1 MPHNLFLFSNCE
13 RLDTLV
19 NKEPPS
25 RRHHAKIRVDQL
37 KYDVQQIQSSYN
49 SIQMK
54 HRDWELREQDRQELL
69 QTRFTTNAAAGSS
82 SAFGSETSILID
94 KALEH
99 NDALNVSSLLLSHDD
114 RKGSK
119 ERVHYE
125 NKGPNGKINFKRMN
139 LIKEHYAKLTCK
151 VSGKVN

>member
-1 MPHNLFLFSNCE
+1 
-13 RLDTLV
+13 V

-54 HRDWELREQDRQELL
+54 HREWEMREQDRQELL
-69 QTRFTTNAAAGSS
+69 QTKFTTNAAATN

-99 NDALNVSSLLLSHDD
+99 NDALHVIIFSRL
-114 RKGSK
+114 
-119 ERVHYE
+119 
-125 NKGPNGKINFKRMN
+125 
-139 LIKEHYAKLTCK
+139 A
-151 VSGKVN
+151 